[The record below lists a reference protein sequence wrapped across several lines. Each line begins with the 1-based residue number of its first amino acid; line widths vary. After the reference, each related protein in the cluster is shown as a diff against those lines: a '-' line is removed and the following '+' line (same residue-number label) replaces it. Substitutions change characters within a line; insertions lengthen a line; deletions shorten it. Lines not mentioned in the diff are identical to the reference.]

1 MNRESRAGSNDCLG
15 ARRDL
20 PATERIDPLHWKRTL
35 QLVDVHCEGEIG
47 RVITSGVLDIPGATI
62 ADKLAHI
69 NTVDDSLRRALVLEP
84 RGGPTTAVVLLLP
97 ATRPAAD
104 VGFILFLA
112 NQAYAMSGSNIMC
125 AATALIETGAV
136 EMAEPETQVI
146 FDTAAGLV
154 TAVAEC
160 AAGRVERLRV
170 DMPPAF
176 VDRMDATVR
185 TKDFGPLSYDLCFG
199 GMYFAII
206 DTAAVGLE
214 IIPANAGVLARAG
227 VAIRNQIA
235 GEITVQHPEIADLDT
250 LTHVMFIAESE
261 DGAILTC
268 TTMRPGRVDR
278 SACGTGSA
286 ALAALRVAKGF
297 NRPGDT
303 LTTRSIIG
311 SEFETHIAGATQV
324 GPYGAIHSTLCGR
337 CWVYGISQI
346 GIDPTDPYREGFSLP
361 DTWGGI
367 IPVA

>member
-1 MNRESRAGSNDCLG
+1 V
-15 ARRDL
+15 
-20 PATERIDPLHWKRTL
+20 HWKRTL

-84 RGGPTTAVVLLLP
+84 RGGPTVAVVLLVP
-97 ATRPAAD
+97 ATRPEAD

-136 EMAEPETQVI
+136 DMVEPETRVV

-154 TAVAEC
+154 TAIAEC
-160 AAGRVERLRV
+160 GGGRVERLRI
-170 DMPPAF
+170 DMPSAF
-176 VDRMDATVR
+176 VDRVDARIETTDLGRV
-185 TKDFGPLSYDLCFG
+185 SYDLCFG

-206 DTAAVGLE
+206 DAASVGLE
-214 IIPANAGVLARAG
+214 IAPENAAILARAG
-227 VAIRNQIA
+227 VSIRNWIA
-235 GEITVQHPEIADLDT
+235 DEITVQHPEIADLKA
-250 LTHVMFIAESE
+250 LTHVMFTSEAE

-286 ALAALRVAKGF
+286 ALAALRVAKGL
-297 NRPGDT
+297 NKLGDT
-303 LTTRSIIG
+303 LVIRSIIG
-311 SEFETHIAGATQV
+311 SEFETHITGATHV
-324 GPYGAIHSTLCGR
+324 GPFGAIHSTLSGR
-337 CWVYGISQI
+337 CWIYGISQI

-361 DTWGGI
+361 DTWGGPI
-367 IPVA
+367 QN